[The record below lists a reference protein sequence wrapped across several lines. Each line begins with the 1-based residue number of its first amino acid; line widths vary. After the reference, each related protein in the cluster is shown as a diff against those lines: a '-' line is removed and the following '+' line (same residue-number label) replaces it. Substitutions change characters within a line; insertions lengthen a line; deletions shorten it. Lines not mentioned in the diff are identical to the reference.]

1 MKRGSAFLMPIKMNK
16 SRVLILLAILTI
28 ISGFLNLPEVI
39 RILLNVVMGT
49 VVFILSAFI
58 FREYKN
64 ISSVI
69 SMLAGFYLFVSSFLN
84 GIVGSPSAYLI
95 NNLITGI
102 ILAGTSTI
110 CLIRYLK
117 TKYKNRHIFH
127 F

>member
-1 MKRGSAFLMPIKMNK
+1 MPIKMNK

-95 NNLITGI
+95 NNLIAGI
-102 ILAGTSTI
+102 ILDGTSNI
-110 CLIRYLK
+110 CFIRYLK
-117 TKYKNRHIFH
+117 AKYKNRHIFH

>member
-16 SRVLILLAILTI
+16 RRVLILLAILTI

-95 NNLITGI
+95 NNLIAGI
-102 ILAGTSTI
+102 ILDGTSNI
-110 CLIRYLK
+110 CLLRYLK
-117 TKYKNRHIFH
+117 AKYKNRHIFH

>member
-1 MKRGSAFLMPIKMNK
+1 MPIKMNK
-16 SRVLILLAILTI
+16 SRILILLAILII

-39 RILLNVVMGT
+39 RIFFNVVMGT

-69 SMLAGFYLFVSSFLN
+69 SMLAGFYLFVSSFLT
-84 GIVGSPSAYLI
+84 GIAGSPSAYLI
-95 NNLITGI
+95 NNLIAGI
-102 ILAGTSTI
+102 VIDGTSNI
-110 CLIRYLK
+110 CFLRYLK
-117 TKYKNRHIFH
+117 AKYKNRHIFH